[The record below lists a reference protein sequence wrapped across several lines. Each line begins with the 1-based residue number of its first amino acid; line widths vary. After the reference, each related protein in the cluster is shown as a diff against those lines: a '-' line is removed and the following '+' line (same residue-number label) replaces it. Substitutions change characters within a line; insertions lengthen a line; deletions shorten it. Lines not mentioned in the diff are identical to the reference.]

1 MPPPQAP
8 KGGGEELGIRAP
20 RLFLYVI
27 MLAAVSVRFAEV
39 YTYLDLYFLCTEH
52 TKDIISG
59 KVEDKER
66 TKLLEIC
73 VLTVTPDRQILRTPI
88 LPWVE

>member
-20 RLFLYVI
+20 KLFLYVV

-39 YTYLDLYFLCTEH
+39 YTYLDLYFLCTDYAENV
-52 TKDIISG
+52 ING
-59 KVEDKER
+59 G
-66 TKLLEIC
+66 
-73 VLTVTPDRQILRTPI
+73 
-88 LPWVE
+88 